1 MPRNP
6 VVRRRALFTALVVVS
21 LLLLTAFF
29 REPATGALHTVQ
41 QGGLGALSPLQ
52 SLASRAVQPFEN
64 GWRWIGQSLQANDQ
78 NKEMRVQLE
87 ELRGQLVTLEE
98 ASQENKRLKG
108 LLDMRKAGIFPQDA
122 TFVVARVIGKSPTK
136 WQQWVK
142 IDKGSAEGVVLNQPV
157 VGSTMPVAGSLSGK
171 GLVGR
176 VMAVAAHASQVQLVI
191 DPGSSVAAVVQG
203 TRAEGFVEG
212 TVAGGLLMDYVERDK
227 PVEEK
232 LVVVTSGFG
241 QIFPK
246 GIPIGLVQTIGEVDV
261 NPYKQIEVRPFV
273 DFSSLEEV
281 MVLTTPIQVGP
292 GVEAM
297 DSVIPKDTVPK
308 GTGATAP

>member
-6 VVRRRALFTALVVVS
+6 VVRRRALLTALVGVS
-21 LLLLTAFF
+21 LLLLTMFF

-78 NKEMRVQLE
+78 NKQMRVQLE
-87 ELRGQLVTLEE
+87 ELRGQLVTQQE

-108 LLDMRKAGIFPQDA
+108 LLDMRKAGIFPQGA

-136 WQQWVK
+136 WQQWVQV
-142 IDKGSAEGVVLNQPV
+142 DKGSAEGIVLNQPV

-171 GLVGR
+171 GLVGK
-176 VMAVAAHASQVQLVI
+176 VIAVAAHASQVQLVI

-203 TRAEGFVEG
+203 SRAEGFVEG

-281 MVLTTPIQVGP
+281 MVLTSPVRVGP

-297 DSVIPKDTVPK
+297 DSVIPRDTTTTV
-308 GTGATAP
+308 TAP

>member
-1 MPRNP
+1 MPRN
-6 VVRRRALFTALVVVS
+6 VALRRRVLLTTLVVVS
-21 LLLLTAFF
+21 LLLLTVFF

-52 SLASRAVQPFEN
+52 SLASRAVQPFED
-64 GWRWIGQSLQANDQ
+64 GWRWIGQALHANDKNQ
-78 NKEMRVQLE
+78 EMRAQLE
-87 ELRGQLVTLEE
+87 ELRGQLVTLRE
-98 ASQENKRLKG
+98 ASQENERLKG
-108 LLDMRKAGIFPQDA
+108 LLDMRQAGIFPQDA

-136 WQQWVK
+136 WQQWVQ
-142 IDKGSAEGVVLNQPV
+142 IDKGSADGIVLNQPV
-157 VGSTMPVAGSLSGK
+157 VGATVPVAGSLSGK
-171 GLVGR
+171 GLVGK
-176 VMAVAAHASQVQLVI
+176 VIAVAAHAAQVQLVI
-191 DPGSSVAAVVQG
+191 DPGSSAAAVVQG
-203 TRAEGFVEG
+203 TRAEGIVEG
-212 TVAGGLLMDYVERDK
+212 TVSGGLLMDYVERDK

-281 MVLTTPIQVGP
+281 MVLTSPVRVGP

-297 DSVIPKDTVPK
+297 DSVIPRDTTTTV
-308 GTGATAP
+308 TAP

>member
-6 VVRRRALFTALVVVS
+6 VVRRRALFAALVVVS

-41 QGGLGALSPLQ
+41 QGGFGALSPLQ
-52 SLASRAVQPFEN
+52 SLASRAVQPFED
-64 GWRWIGQSLQANDQ
+64 GWRWVGQALQANDQ
-78 NKEMRVQLE
+78 NQEMRVQLE
-87 ELRGQLVTLEE
+87 ELRGQLVTLQE
-98 ASQENKRLKG
+98 ASQENERLKG
-108 LLDMRKAGIFPQDA
+108 LLDMRQAGIFPQDA

-136 WQQWVK
+136 WQQWVQ
-142 IDKGSAEGVVLNQPV
+142 IDKGSAEGIVLNQPV
-157 VGSTMPVAGSLSGK
+157 VGATIPVAGSLSGK
-171 GLVGR
+171 GLVGK
-176 VMAVAAHASQVQLVI
+176 VIAVAAHASQIQLVI

-203 TRAEGFVEG
+203 TRAEGIVEG
-212 TVAGGLLMDYVERDK
+212 TIAGGLLMDYVERDK

-232 LVVVTSGFG
+232 LVVVTLGFG

-281 MVLTTPIQVGP
+281 MVLTSPVQVGA

-297 DSVIPKDTVPK
+297 DSVIPRD
-308 GTGATAP
+308 TGATAP

>member
-6 VVRRRALFTALVVVS
+6 VVRRRALLTVLVVVS
-21 LLLLTAFF
+21 LLLLTVFF

-52 SLASRAVQPFEN
+52 SLASRAVQPFED
-64 GWRWIGQSLQANDQ
+64 GWRWMGQALHANDQ
-78 NKEMRVQLE
+78 NQAMRVQLE
-87 ELRGQLVTLEE
+87 ELRGQLVTLQE
-98 ASQENKRLKG
+98 ASQENERLKG
-108 LLDMRKAGIFPQDA
+108 LLDMRQAGIFPQGA

-136 WQQWVK
+136 WQQWVQ
-142 IDKGSAEGVVLNQPV
+142 IDKGSAEGIVLNQPV
-157 VGSTMPVAGSLSGK
+157 VGATMPVAGSLSGK
-171 GLVGR
+171 GLVGK
-176 VMAVAAHASQVQLVI
+176 VIAVAAHASQVQLVI
-191 DPGSSVAAVVQG
+191 DAGSSVAAVVQG
-203 TRAEGFVEG
+203 TRAEGIVEG
-212 TVAGGLLMDYVERDK
+212 TVSGGLMMDYVERDK

-261 NPYKQIEVRPFV
+261 NSYKLIEVRPFV

-281 MVLTTPIQVGP
+281 MVLTSPLQVGA
-292 GVEAM
+292 GVGAM
-297 DSVIPKDTVPK
+297 DSVVPRDT
-308 GTGATAP
+308 GTTAP

>member
-41 QGGLGALSPLQ
+41 QGGFGALSPLQ

-64 GWRWIGQSLQANDQ
+64 GWRWFGQAVQANKQ
-78 NKEMRVQLE
+78 NRDMRVQLE
-87 ELRGQLVTLEE
+87 ELRGQLVTLRE
-98 ASQENKRLKG
+98 ASQENERLKG
-108 LLDMRKAGIFPQDA
+108 LLDMRQAGIFPQGA
-122 TFVVARVIGKSPTK
+122 TFVVARVVGKSATK
-136 WQQWVK
+136 WQSWVQ
-142 IDKGSAEGVVLNQPV
+142 IDKGSADGIALNQPV
-157 VGSTMPVAGSLSGK
+157 VGATIPVVGSLSGK
-171 GLVGR
+171 GLVGK
-176 VMAVAAHASQVQLVI
+176 VIAVAAHAAQIQLVI

-203 TRAEGFVEG
+203 TRAEGIVEG
-212 TVAGGLLMDYVERDK
+212 TVSGGLLMDYVERDK

-261 NPYKQIEVRPFV
+261 NIYKQIEVRPFV

-281 MVLTTPIQVGP
+281 MVLTSPVQFGV
-292 GVEAM
+292 GVETM
-297 DSVIPKDTVPK
+297 DSVVPRD
-308 GTGATAP
+308 TGATAP

>member
-6 VVRRRALFTALVVVS
+6 VVRRRALLTVLVVVS
-21 LLLLTAFF
+21 LLLLTVFF

-52 SLASRAVQPFEN
+52 SLASRAVQPFED
-64 GWRWIGQSLQANDQ
+64 GWRWMGQALHANDQ
-78 NKEMRVQLE
+78 NQAMRVQLE
-87 ELRGQLVTLEE
+87 ELRGQLVTLQE
-98 ASQENKRLKG
+98 ASQENERLKG
-108 LLDMRKAGIFPQDA
+108 LLDMRQAGIFPQGA

-136 WQQWVK
+136 WQQWVQ
-142 IDKGSAEGVVLNQPV
+142 IDKGSAEGIVLNQPV
-157 VGSTMPVAGSLSGK
+157 VGATMPVAGSLSGK
-171 GLVGR
+171 GLVGK
-176 VMAVAAHASQVQLVI
+176 VIAVAAHASQVQLVI
-191 DPGSSVAAVVQG
+191 DAGSSVAAVVQG
-203 TRAEGFVEG
+203 TRAEGIVEG
-212 TVAGGLLMDYVERDK
+212 TVSGGLMMDYVERDK

-261 NPYKQIEVRPFV
+261 NSYKLIEVRPFV

-281 MVLTTPIQVGP
+281 MVLTSPVQVGA
-292 GVEAM
+292 GVGAM
-297 DSVIPKDTVPK
+297 DSVVPRDT
-308 GTGATAP
+308 GTTAP